1 MDSAVPFSNAVF
13 DVPPFPEQAHIMTVA
28 AAIHTFNILV
38 IIIHLSVFRLQ
49 RYEKRSNKQKNPL
62 NTFVFLLTYLYLCT
76 IKDNMYT
83 DEY

>member
-38 IIIHLSVFRLQ
+38 IIIHFICLQ
-49 RYEKRSNKQKNPL
+49 VAKVRKKVEYTKESLKYICFFAHLFVPL
-62 NTFVFLLTYLYLCT
+62 HYQR
-76 IKDNMYT
+76 
-83 DEY
+83 